1 MLERALKGLAE
12 RHNHIEEEQSMSTTT
27 EGATLARTF
36 FGCFLLACA
45 VCLAAPARGGEFPE
59 RPVRLIIP
67 FPPGGASD
75 FGGRLVAAGLSDILG
90 QQFVVDNRGG
100 ASGLIATEIVVRS
113 HPDGYTLFLGNVNTM
128 AINPHIQNM
137 KVDPIKDLVAIAPVA
152 SIPTV
157 ICAHNSVTGNTLKE
171 YLNDALRAKREI
183 RYGTATLSSPGR
195 FIMTAFLKSLGI
207 KILEVP
213 YNGAGPATTALL
225 AGEMEILPVTVA
237 SIAGLVKAGKL
248 KALAVTQKSRVA
260 LLPDVP
266 TMPELGYPDIVMGQW
281 NGVFA
286 PVGLPRPVVA
296 KLHKAITSTMKQEQT
311 IQRLNTAAAEAVFS
325 KSPEEYASYVRA
337 ENVRWGK
344 IIRASG
350 ITMGK

>member
-1 MLERALKGLAE
+1 MTQRLLR
-12 RHNHIEEEQSMSTTT
+12 
-27 EGATLARTF
+27 
-36 FGCFLLACA
+36 CFLLTCA
-45 VCLAAPARGGEFPE
+45 LCWAAAAPGGEYPE

-67 FPPGGASD
+67 FAPGGASD
-75 FGGRLVAAGLSDILG
+75 FGGRIVATGLSELLG

-100 ASGLIATEIVVRS
+100 ASGLIGTELAVRS
-113 HPDGYTLFLGNVNTM
+113 QPDGYTLLVGNVNTV
-128 AINPHIQNM
+128 AINPYIQPM
-137 KVDPIKDLVAIAPVA
+137 KMDPLKDLVAVAPVS

-157 ICAHNSVTGNTLKE
+157 IAAHNSVTGTTLKE
-171 YLNDALRAKREI
+171 YLSDALQSKREI

-195 FIMTAFLKSLGI
+195 FIMVAFLKSLGI
-207 KILEVP
+207 KLLEVP

-225 AGEMEILPVTVA
+225 AGEIEILPVTVA

-248 KALAVTQKSRVA
+248 KALAVTQKSRVP

-281 NGVFA
+281 NGVFGPA
-286 PVGLPRPVVA
+286 ALPRSVVL
-296 KLHKAITSTMKQEQT
+296 KLHKAITSTMKQGET

-325 KSPEEYASYVRA
+325 ASPEEYAKYVRG

-344 IIRASG
+344 IIRDSG
-350 ITMGK
+350 LAVGK

>member
-1 MLERALKGLAE
+1 L
-12 RHNHIEEEQSMSTTT
+12 
-27 EGATLARTF
+27 
-36 FGCFLLACA
+36 CCA
-45 VCLAAPARGGEFPE
+45 AAAWGGGYPE

-100 ASGLIATEIVVRS
+100 ASGLIATEIAVRS
-113 HPDGYTLFLGNVNTM
+113 QPDGYTLFLGNVNTM
-128 AINPHIQNM
+128 AINPYIQQQQM

-157 ICAHNSVTGNTLKE
+157 IVGHNSVTGSTLKE
-171 YLNDALRAKREI
+171 YLEDVLRSKREI

-195 FIMTAFLKSLGI
+195 FIMVAFLKSLGI

-225 AGEMEILPVTVA
+225 SGELEILPVTVA
-237 SIAGLVKAGKL
+237 SIAGLVKAGQL
-248 KALAVTQKSRVA
+248 KALAATTTSRVP

-281 NGVFA
+281 NGVFS
-286 PVGLPRPVVA
+286 PVGLPRPVIA
-296 KLHKAITSTMKQEQT
+296 KLHKAITAAMSQEQVL
-311 IQRLNTAAAEAVFS
+311 QRLNTAAAEAVFS
-325 KSPEEYASYVRA
+325 KSPEEYAAYVRG

-344 IIRASG
+344 IIRNSG
-350 ITMGK
+350 LAAR

>member
-1 MLERALKGLAE
+1 MT
-12 RHNHIEEEQSMSTTT
+12 SMTK
-27 EGATLARTF
+27 AFAYW
-36 FGCFLLACA
+36 LLFACL
-45 VCLAAPARGGEFPE
+45 VCCAAIARGGDYPE

-75 FGGRLVAAGLSDILG
+75 YGGRLVGAGLTEILG

-100 ASGLIATEIVVRS
+100 ASGLIATELAVRAE
-113 HPDGYTLFLGNVNTM
+113 PNGYTLFLGNVNTM
-128 AINPHIQNM
+128 AINPYIQRM
-137 KVDPIKDLVAIAPVA
+137 KMDPVKELVSIAPVL

-157 ICAHNSVTGNTLKE
+157 IVGHISVPGSTLKD
-171 YLNDALRAKREI
+171 YLGEALRSGREI

-195 FIMTAFLKSLGI
+195 FIMVAFLKSLGI
-207 KILEVP
+207 KVLEIP

-248 KALAVTQKSRVA
+248 KALAVTAKSRVP

-281 NGVFA
+281 NGVFGPA
-286 PVGLPRPVVA
+286 ATPRSVVLR
-296 KLHKAITSTMKQEQT
+296 LHKAVTSAMKQEQI
-311 IQRLNTAAAEAVFS
+311 IQRLNTAAAEAIFS
-325 KSPEEYASYVRA
+325 QSPEEFATFVSG
-337 ENVRWGK
+337 ENARWGK
-344 IIRASG
+344 IIRESG
-350 ITMGK
+350 LAPK

>member
-1 MLERALKGLAE
+1 
-12 RHNHIEEEQSMSTTT
+12 MSTTKVQGVT
-27 EGATLARTF
+27 TTRTF
-36 FGCFLLACA
+36 FRCFLLTCA
-45 VCLAAPARGGEFPE
+45 LCCAAAAWGGEYPE
-59 RPVRLIIP
+59 RPVRLLIP
-67 FPPGGASD
+67 FAPGGASD
-75 FGGRLVAAGLSDILG
+75 FGGRLVAAGLTDILG

-100 ASGLIATEIVVRS
+100 ASGLIATEIAVRS
-113 HPDGYTLFLGNVNTM
+113 QPDGYTLFLGNVNTM
-128 AINPHIQNM
+128 AINPYIQPM

-152 SIPTV
+152 SVPTV
-157 ICAHNSVTGNTLKE
+157 IVGHNSVTGSTLKE
-171 YLNDALRAKREI
+171 FLDDVLRSKREI

-195 FIMTAFLKSLGI
+195 FIMMAFLKSLGI

-225 AGEMEILPVTVA
+225 SGEMEILPVTVA

-248 KALAVTQKSRVA
+248 KALAATQKSRVP

-281 NGVFA
+281 NGVFGPA
-286 PVGLPRPVVA
+286 ALPRSVVS
-296 KLHKAITSTMKQEQT
+296 KLHKAITSAMKQEQV

-325 KSPEEYASYVRA
+325 KSPEEYAAYVRG

-344 IIRASG
+344 IIRDSG
-350 ITMGK
+350 LAAR

>member
-1 MLERALKGLAE
+1 V
-12 RHNHIEEEQSMSTTT
+12 
-27 EGATLARTF
+27 
-36 FGCFLLACA
+36 CA
-45 VCLAAPARGGEFPE
+45 VISSAAAWGGEFPE

-75 FGGRLVAAGLSDILG
+75 FGGRLVATGLTEILHE
-90 QQFVVDNRGG
+90 QFVVDNRGG
-100 ASGLIATEIVVRS
+100 ASGLIATEIAVRS

-128 AINPHIQNM
+128 AINPYIQPM
-137 KVDPIKDLVAIAPVA
+137 KVDPLKDLVAIAPVS

-157 ICAHNSVTGNTLKE
+157 IAGNVSVPGSTLKE
-171 YLNDALRAKREI
+171 YLTDVLRSKREI

-195 FIMTAFLKSLGI
+195 FIMVAFLKSLGV

-248 KALAVTQKSRVA
+248 KALAVTAKSRVP

-281 NGVFA
+281 NGVFGPA
-286 PVGLPRPVVA
+286 GLPRAVVL
-296 KLHKAITSTMKQEQT
+296 KLHKAVTSAMRQEQVM
-311 IQRLNTAAAEAVFS
+311 QRLTTAAAEAVFS
-325 KSPEEYASYVRA
+325 KSPEEYAAYVRG
-337 ENVRWGK
+337 ENTRWGK
-344 IIRASG
+344 IIRTSG
-350 ITMGK
+350 LATK

>member
-1 MLERALKGLAE
+1 
-12 RHNHIEEEQSMSTTT
+12 MSTTKVQ
-27 EGATLARTF
+27 GATKTPTF
-36 FGCFLLACA
+36 FRCFLLACA
-45 VCLAAPARGGEFPE
+45 LCCAAAAWGGEYPE

-75 FGGRLVAAGLSDILG
+75 FGGRLVAAGLTDILG
-90 QQFVVDNRGG
+90 HQFVVDNRGG
-100 ASGLIATEIVVRS
+100 ASGLIATEIAVRS
-113 HPDGYTLFLGNVNTM
+113 QPDGYTLFLGNVNTM
-128 AINPHIQNM
+128 AINPYVQPM

-157 ICAHNSVTGNTLKE
+157 IVGHNSVTGSTLKE
-171 YLNDALRAKREI
+171 YLADVLRSKREI

-195 FIMTAFLKSLGI
+195 FIMVAFLKSLGI
-207 KILEVP
+207 QVLEVP

-225 AGEMEILPVTVA
+225 SGELEILPVTVA
-237 SIAGLVKAGKL
+237 SIAGLVRAGQL
-248 KALAVTQKSRVA
+248 KALAATTASRVP

-286 PVGLPRPVVA
+286 PAGLPRPVVA
-296 KLHKAITSTMKQEQT
+296 KLHKAITSAMSQEQV

-325 KSPEEYASYVRA
+325 KSPEEYAAYVRG

-344 IIRASG
+344 IIRDSG
-350 ITMGK
+350 LAAK

>member
-1 MLERALKGLAE
+1 MTR
-12 RHNHIEEEQSMSTTT
+12 I
-27 EGATLARTF
+27 F
-36 FGCFLLACA
+36 FRCFLLACA
-45 VCLAAPARGGEFPE
+45 VCFSGAARGAAYPE

-75 FGGRLVAAGLSDILG
+75 FGGRLVGAGLTDLLG
-90 QQFVVDNRGG
+90 QQFVIDNRPG
-100 ASGLIATEIVVRS
+100 ASGLIATELAVRS
-113 HPDGYTLFLGNVNTM
+113 EPDGYTLFLGNVNTM
-128 AINPHIQNM
+128 AINPHIQPM
-137 KVDPIKDLVAIAPVA
+137 KVDPLKDFVTIAPVA

-157 ICAHNSVTGNTLKE
+157 IVGHNSVKGNTLKE
-171 YLNDALRAKREI
+171 YLGDALSSKREI

-195 FIMTAFLKSLGI
+195 FIMVAFLKSMGI

-248 KALAVTQKSRVA
+248 KALAVTATSRVP
-260 LLPDVP
+260 LLPDAP

-281 NGVFA
+281 NGVFGPA
-286 PVGLPRPVVA
+286 GTLQAVVS
-296 KLHKAITSTMKQEQT
+296 KLHKAITSAMKQEQV

-325 KSPEEYASYVRA
+325 QSPEEYATFVRD

-344 IIRASG
+344 IIRDSG
-350 ITMGK
+350 LAAR